1 MAGKP
6 EAIKIELK
14 YLHGELGKEYWRD
27 YNMLEKKF
35 ENVVGLGDVPAGKG
49 YLERVQRVNILALC
63 EGKPIGFIRLDLTQ
77 LPRMGWLYVEP
88 EFRSKTAVLENTPWL
103 KNEEGYKISQQLI
116 KAAWVIGRRAG
127 NEKIESAF
135 HDEAAPKRR
144 EWRNTQMDRWETEV
158 SLLEPRD
165 LLESIRKRSKLGMF

>member
-1 MAGKP
+1 
-6 EAIKIELK
+6 
-14 YLHGELGKEYWRD
+14 
-27 YNMLEKKF
+27 
-35 ENVVGLGDVPAGKG
+35 
-49 YLERVQRVNILALC
+49 
-63 EGKPIGFIRLDLTQ
+63 
-77 LPRMGWLYVEP
+77 MGWLYVEP
-88 EFRSKTAVLENTPWL
+88 EFRKKTAVLENTPWL